1 MGWDSMVYRKPG
13 STGMIVLLAMLSI
26 TAAAGTIDRKALVTR
41 HNVVLEKVDALSPLS
56 VGNGRFV
63 FNADITGLQT
73 FPDAYSKGIPLTT
86 MAEWGWHSF
95 PNTEQY
101 TLEQTFVDVPTGTR
115 TVPYN
120 IESKSPAAQW
130 LRANPH
136 QTSLARIGFVLKKAD
151 GSAAAVSDIT
161 NIHQELNLWT
171 GVLTSSFVVEG
182 KKVLVKTVC
191 HPDIDNVAFKV
202 QSDLIAEG
210 RLGVEIAFAYPSA
223 TWGNDPADW
232 GQPDKHKTTLEKKA
246 GDSILI
252 KHDLDTLIYSCY
264 VMFDQGTEVTQRQ
277 PHHFTLTPNTQDSVW
292 NCSVVFSQADKVKTP
307 PPFGAVAKASES
319 HWTRFWTSGGA
330 IDLSGSSDPR
340 WKELERRI
348 VLSQYLTAI
357 QSVQKYPP
365 QETGLTCTSWFG
377 KFHLEMHWWHTVHFA
392 LWDRIELFTPSL
404 QYYRDILPRARE
416 IARRQGYD
424 GARWPKMV
432 GPDGQDAPSGIGPLL
447 IWQQPH
453 PIYYA
458 ELCYRADPSLK
469 TLQQYQDIVFETA
482 AFMASYP
489 TMNAQTQW
497 FELGPPLITAREY
510 NTSDYAQNKN
520 PTFELAYWKWG
531 LDKAME
537 WRNRLGGGSGQ
548 PQLWQNIAANLAP
561 WPVHEGVYVE
571 QEFPLASDGG
581 HPCMLGAY
589 GILPESPRLDRAIME
604 KTLEHVLSH
613 WDWSDTWGW
622 DYPMMAMTAAR
633 LGRGDLAI
641 QSLLLD
647 VQKNTYL
654 PNGHN
659 FQREGLP
666 CYLPGNGGLLT
677 AAAMMAAGWD
687 NGPTKNAPGFPDDGT
702 WVVRWENLKKMP

>member
-1 MGWDSMVYRKPG
+1 MGWDKTVYRK
-13 STGMIVLLAMLSI
+13 IVSAGIVILLM
-26 TAAAGTIDRKALVTR
+26 AGPVVWAGAIDRKALVTR
-41 HNVVLEKVDALSPLS
+41 HNIMLDKVDALSPLS

-73 FPDAYSKGIPLTT
+73 FPEAYSKGIPLTT
-86 MAEWGWHSF
+86 MAEWGWQSF

-101 TLEQTFVDVPTGTR
+101 KLEQTFVGIPTVAK

-151 GSAAAVSDIT
+151 GATAAVTDIA

-171 GVLTSSFVVEG
+171 GTLTSSFEVEG
-182 KKVLVKTVC
+182 RKVLVNTVC
-191 HPDIDNVAFKV
+191 HPDMDNVAIKV

-232 GQPDKHKTTLEKKA
+232 GQPDKHKTTLEKKS
-246 GDSILI
+246 GDSIRI
-252 KHDLDTLIYSCY
+252 KHDLDTLVYSCNA
-264 VMFDQGTEVTQRQ
+264 VFDKGTEVSQGQ
-277 PHHFTLTPNTQDSVW
+277 PHHFTLTPKNDDSVW
-292 NCSVVFSQADKVKTP
+292 NCSVVFSQTHKMKNP
-307 PPFGAVAKASES
+307 PAFGTVAKKSES
-319 HWTRFWTSGGA
+319 HWKAFWTCGGA
-330 IDLSGSSDPR
+330 IDLSGSTDPR

-392 LWDRIELFTPSL
+392 LWDRIEMFTPSL
-404 QYYRDILPRARE
+404 EYYHDILPKARE

-424 GARWPKMV
+424 GVRWPKMV

-458 ELCYRADPSLK
+458 ELCYRANPTKK
-469 TLQQYQDIVFETA
+469 TLNAYQDIVFETA

-489 TMNAQTQW
+489 TMDTEHQW

-510 NTSDYAQNKN
+510 NTSDYAKNKN
-520 PTFELAYWKWG
+520 PTFELAYWQWG
-531 LDKAME
+531 LATAIE
-537 WRNRLGGGSGQ
+537 WRNRLGGIGE
-548 PQLWQNIAANLAP
+548 PRLWQNITANLAP
-561 WPVHEGVYVE
+561 WPVHDGVYVE
-571 QEFPLASDGG
+571 QEFPLALDGG

-604 KTLEHVLSH
+604 KTLEHVLDH

-641 QSLLLD
+641 RSLLLD

>member
-1 MGWDSMVYRKPG
+1 MGWDKMVYRKKG
-13 STGMIVLLAMLSI
+13 SAGMIILLAAVSI
-26 TAAAGTIDRKALVTR
+26 AAAAGTIDRKALVTR
-41 HNVVLEKVDALSPLS
+41 HNVVLEKVDALCPLS

-73 FPDAYSKGIPLTT
+73 FPDSYSKGIPLTT
-86 MAEWGWHSF
+86 MAEWGWHRF

-101 TLEQTFVDVPTGTR
+101 TLEQTFVDVPTGTK

-171 GVLTSSFVVEG
+171 GVLTSSFAVEG
-182 KKVLVKTVC
+182 KKVLVETVC
-191 HPDIDNVAFKV
+191 HPDIDNVAFQV
-202 QSDLIAEG
+202 QSDLLTEG

-252 KHDLDTLIYSCY
+252 RHDLDTLVYSCNA
-264 VMFDQGTEVTQRQ
+264 VFDQGTKVAQRQ
-277 PHHFTLTPNTQDSVW
+277 PHHFTLIPNPQDSVW
-292 NCSVVFSQADKVKTP
+292 NCSVVFSGAEPVKTP
-307 PPFGAVAKASES
+307 PPFGVVAKASES
-319 HWTRFWTSGGA
+319 HWMSFWTSGGA

-340 WKELERRI
+340 WIELERRI

-404 QYYRDILPRARE
+404 QYYREILPQARQ

-458 ELCYRADPSLK
+458 ELCYRANPSKK
-469 TLQQYQDIVFETA
+469 TLEQYQDIVFETA

-489 TMNAQTQW
+489 TMDAEKRW

-510 NTSDYAQNKN
+510 NTSDYAKNKN
-520 PTFELAYWKWG
+520 PTFELAYWQWG
-531 LDKAME
+531 LSKAIE
-537 WRNRLGGGSGQ
+537 WRNRLGGVGE
-548 PQLWQNIAANLAP
+548 PRHWQTIAANLAP

-571 QEFPLASDGG
+571 QEYPLVSDGG

-604 KTLEHVLSH
+604 KTLEHVLAH

-677 AAAMMAAGWD
+677 AVAMMAAGWD

>member
-1 MGWDSMVYRKPG
+1 MGWDRMVYRKTG
-13 STGMIVLLAMLSI
+13 STGMIILLAAVSI
-26 TAAAGTIDRKALVTR
+26 AAAAGTIDRKALVTR

-73 FPDAYSKGIPLTT
+73 FPDSYRKGIPLTT
-86 MAEWGWHSF
+86 MAEWGWHCF

-101 TLEQTFVDVPTGTR
+101 KLEQTFVDVPTGTK

-120 IESKSPAAQW
+120 IESRSSAAQW

-136 QTSLARIGFVLKKAD
+136 QTSLARIGFVLKKTD
-151 GSAAAVSDIT
+151 GSAAAVTDIS

-171 GVLTSSFVVEG
+171 GVLTSSFAVEG
-182 KKVLVKTVC
+182 RKVLVKTVC
-191 HPDIDNVAFKV
+191 HPDMDNVAFKV
-202 QSDLIAEG
+202 QSDLVAEG
-210 RLGVEIAFAYPSA
+210 RLGVEIGFAYPSA

-232 GQPDKHKTTLEKKA
+232 TQPDKHKTALEKKA
-246 GDSILI
+246 GDSIRI
-252 KHDLDTLIYSCY
+252 QHDLDTLVYSCD
-264 VMFDQGTEVTQRQ
+264 VMFDKGTEVTQGQ
-277 PHHFTLTPNTQDSVW
+277 PHHFTLTPKNKDAVW
-292 NCSVVFSQADKVKTP
+292 NCSVLFSQAEKVKTP
-307 PPFGAVAKASES
+307 PPFGAAAKKSETY
-319 HWTRFWTSGGA
+319 WKTFWTSGGA

-392 LWDRIELFTPSL
+392 LWNRIELFTPSL
-404 QYYRDILPRARE
+404 QYYRDVLPKARE
-416 IARRQGYD
+416 IAQRQGYD
-424 GARWPKMV
+424 GVRWPKMV

-458 ELCYRADPSLK
+458 ELCYRADPSKK
-469 TLQQYQDIVFETA
+469 TLKAYQDIVFETA

-489 TMNAQTQW
+489 TMNAEKQW

-510 NTSDYAQNKN
+510 HTSDYAKNKN
-520 PTFELAYWKWG
+520 PTFELAYWQWG
-531 LDKAME
+531 LGKAIE
-537 WRNRLGGGSGQ
+537 WRSRLGGVEEPRQ
-548 PQLWQNIAANLAP
+548 WQNIAANLAP

-571 QEFPLASDGG
+571 QEFPLAQDGG

-604 KTLEHVLSH
+604 KTLEHVLNH

-641 QSLLLD
+641 QSLLLE

>member
-1 MGWDSMVYRKPG
+1 MGWDKMGFRPVVSVLMATLLMLG
-13 STGMIVLLAMLSI
+13 SVVW
-26 TAAAGTIDRKALVTR
+26 AGAIDRKALVTR
-41 HNVVLEKVDALSPLS
+41 HHIVLDKVDALSPLS

-73 FPDAYSKGIPLTT
+73 FPESYSKGIPLTT

-101 TLEQTFVDVPTGTR
+101 KLEQTFVDVPTGAK

-151 GSAAAVSDIT
+151 GATAAVTDIA

-171 GVLTSSFVVEG
+171 GTLTSSFEVEG
-182 KKVLVKTVC
+182 RKVLVKTVC
-191 HPDIDNVAFKV
+191 HPDMDNVAFKV

-246 GDSILI
+246 GDSIRI
-252 KHDLDTLIYSCY
+252 KHDLDTLVYSCNA
-264 VMFDQGTEVTQRQ
+264 VFDKGTEVSQAKA
-277 PHHFTLTPNTQDSVW
+277 HHFYLTPKNDDSVW
-292 NCSVVFSQADKVKTP
+292 NCSVVFSQTDKVKNP
-307 PPFGAVAKASES
+307 PAFGVVAKKSES
-319 HWTRFWTSGGA
+319 HWKAFWTSGGA

-404 QYYRDILPRARE
+404 QYYHDILPKARE
-416 IARRQGYD
+416 IAQRQGYA
-424 GARWPKMV
+424 GIRWPKMV

-458 ELCYRADPSLK
+458 ELCYRADPSKK
-469 TLQQYQDIVFETA
+469 TLKQYQDIVFETA

-489 TMNAQTQW
+489 TMDAEKQW

-510 NTSDYAQNKN
+510 NTSDYAKNKN
-520 PTFELAYWKWG
+520 PTFELAYWQWG
-531 LDKAME
+531 LGKAIE
-537 WRNRLGGGSGQ
+537 WRSRLGGIGE
-548 PQLWQNIAANLAP
+548 PRLWMNISATLAP

-589 GILPESPRLDRAIME
+589 GILPESPRLDKAIME
-604 KTLEHVLSH
+604 KTLEHVLDH

-677 AAAMMAAGWD
+677 AVAMMAAGWD